1 MHLTSRQTRAVTIA
15 FRILLTCFIVVAALL
30 MANYVWHYYELTP
43 QTRDGHIRADVIDV
57 STDVSGLLTEV
68 SVHGNMP
75 VKRGQLLFKV
85 DPQRFEIALSKAQAT
100 LDSARAQL
108 VYARQQ
114 ASRNA
119 ALRGL
124 VAQQNV
130 DQSDN
135 MLRAAR
141 AQVEQAEA
149 GVASARL
156 DLQRATV
163 VAPVDGIVTNVTLHP
178 GRFVAAGTGM
188 LALIDTA
195 SLRVEGFFQE
205 TRLRGIHIGD
215 RARVVLMG
223 EKTPLYG
230 HVTSIVGGINDSET
244 ATATNLLPQVD
255 PNFAWVRLAQ
265 RVPVWITL
273 DSVPDGTLLL
283 SGRSATVDI
292 LSDRTGEDGRIVA
305 PGTVTPEVAPTP
317 GVAMPGT
324 HPASDARRND
334 DPVITPPDASRAAPS
349 ASSTTNRTQAV
360 QAASAG
366 ATP

>member
-1 MHLTSRQTRAVTIA
+1 MHLTSRQTRAVTIG

-30 MANYVWHYYELTP
+30 MANYVWHYYELAP
-43 QTRDGHIRADVIDV
+43 RTRDGHIRADVIDV
-57 STDVSGLLTEV
+57 ATDVSGLLTEV
-68 SVHGNMP
+68 DVHGNMP
-75 VKRGQLLFKV
+75 VKRGQVLFKV

-100 LDSARAQL
+100 LDSARAQW

-135 MLRAAR
+135 ALRAAR

-149 GVASARL
+149 GLASARL

-215 RARVVLMG
+215 RARIVLMG

-230 HVTSIVGGINDSET
+230 HVTSIVGGISDSET
-244 ATATNLLPQVD
+244 ATATDLLPKVD

-273 DSVPDGTLLL
+273 DALPDGQLLL
-283 SGRSATVDI
+283 SGRSATVEI
-292 LSDRTGEDGRIVA
+292 LSGQRGEDGRIVA
-305 PGTVTPEVAPTP
+305 SGGVGTELAPTP
-317 GVAMPGT
+317 SSSALG
-324 HPASDARRND
+324 ASDASGLSGTRG
-334 DPVITPPDASRAAPS
+334 
-349 ASSTTNRTQAV
+349 ASSMPPSQPS
-360 QAASAG
+360 QPPEPASTG
-366 ATP
+366 GRP